1 MYSEVG
7 KEKELE
13 LGRIKGAPADS
24 SESKFFNGAFYS
36 GHSERLDRRRRQRTW
51 ELLMCTSKMGLPNVV
66 ESAGK
71 HKHERSLLFGKADVL
86 RILKRATAPQ
96 IIRLP
101 GTATITCMDF
111 PS

>member
-1 MYSEVG
+1 
-7 KEKELE
+7 
-13 LGRIKGAPADS
+13 
-24 SESKFFNGAFYS
+24 
-36 GHSERLDRRRRQRTW
+36 
-51 ELLMCTSKMGLPNVV
+51 MGLPEVV

-86 RILKRATAPQ
+86 RITAPQ

>member
-1 MYSEVG
+1 
-7 KEKELE
+7 
-13 LGRIKGAPADS
+13 
-24 SESKFFNGAFYS
+24 
-36 GHSERLDRRRRQRTW
+36 
-51 ELLMCTSKMGLPNVV
+51 MGLPNGV

-71 HKHERSLLFGKADVL
+71 HKHERSLLFGED
-86 RILKRATAPQ
+86 LKRATASQ